1 MKEQSLGKTIANL
14 RKQNNLTQAE
24 LAAQMN
30 VTDKAVSK
38 WERDISCPDVKSIPR
53 LAEVLGTSVEAL
65 IKTSAGGVQREK
77 GDMVIRLVFRVI
89 PLAMGIAVAVTAIL
103 KEIDFSS
110 AATMLG
116 IGLACVGISLLMDS
130 RSRETTPSQRRSPQF
145 RDN

>member
-65 IKTSAGGVQREK
+65 IKTSAGGAQREK
-77 GDMVIRLVFRVI
+77 G
-89 PLAMGIAVAVTAIL
+89 GYGNS
-103 KEIDFSS
+103 FSVQS
-110 AATMLG
+110 DPTG
-116 IGLACVGISLLMDS
+116 HGHCGGCYGN
-130 RSRETTPSQRRSPQF
+130 F
-145 RDN
+145 KGN